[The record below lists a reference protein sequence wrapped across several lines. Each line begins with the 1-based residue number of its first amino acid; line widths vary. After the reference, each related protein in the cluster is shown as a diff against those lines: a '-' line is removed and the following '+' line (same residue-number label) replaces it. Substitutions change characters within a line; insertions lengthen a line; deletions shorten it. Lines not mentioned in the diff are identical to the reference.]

1 MDIKADESVVDLSDT
16 FLGQVAGMEEGNQFT
31 REALIKAQCQ
41 ESLIATLRK
50 TSMSLEESQGVATGY
65 YLHHD
70 VLMRKW
76 RPLRRLA
83 DEHWTVLSQVVLPS
97 DFRREAMRLCHES
110 AWAGHFGVR
119 KTQDRVMRNFYWP
132 DVRKD
137 ATNYCKSCHACQ
149 LVGKPNQTIA
159 VAPLSTPPV
168 MEEPFSKVMIDC
180 EGPLPRTQKEN
191 EYLLTIMEVGT
202 RLQRRCRYVA

>member
-1 MDIKADESVVDLSDT
+1 
-16 FLGQVAGMEEGNQFT
+16 
-31 REALIKAQCQ
+31 
-41 ESLIATLRK
+41 
-50 TSMSLEESQGVATGY
+50 
-65 YLHHD
+65 
-70 VLMRKW
+70 
-76 RPLRRLA
+76 
-83 DEHWTVLSQVVLPS
+83 
-97 DFRREAMRLCHES
+97 MRLCHES